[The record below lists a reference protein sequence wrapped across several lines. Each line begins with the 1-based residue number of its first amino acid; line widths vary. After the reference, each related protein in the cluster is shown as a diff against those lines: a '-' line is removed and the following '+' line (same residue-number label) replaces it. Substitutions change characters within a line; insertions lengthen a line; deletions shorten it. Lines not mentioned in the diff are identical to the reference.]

1 MVSTNDEL
9 ARHISSIRIQI
20 PLLEKQ
26 NSISI
31 SHWQY
36 ILSSAVN
43 VLINRSVNA
52 DVHEIPPMYM
62 FPFPGSKL

>member
-9 ARHISSIRIQI
+9 ARHISPIRIQI

-26 NSISI
+26 NSVSI

-43 VLINRSVNA
+43 VSINRSVKTY
-52 DVHEIPPMYM
+52 VHEISSMYT
-62 FPFPGSKL
+62 FPFPGGKL